1 MADPTGFLTT
11 PREVA
16 TRRSVAE
23 RLHDWDEVYP
33 DTPGAVLLPII
44 SKQAGRCMD
53 CGVPFCHQGCPL
65 GNLIPEWNDLLW
77 RDEWQDALERL
88 HATNNFPEFTGRLC
102 PAPCETACVLGINRD
117 PVTIKNIEVA
127 LVDKGWAD
135 RRITPQQADWHT
147 LKTVAVVGSGPA
159 GLAVAQQLTRAGHT
173 VVVYERADA
182 IGGLLRYGIP
192 NFKMEKKVL
201 DRRLKQMA
209 LEGTTFKPSTQ
220 IGTDITGEQLLE
232 RFDAVVLAT
241 GATRPRDLPVPGREL
256 DGIHQAMDYLT
267 QATKALAGPVEGQ
280 LSAAGKDV
288 IIIGGGDTSN
298 DCLGTALRQGARSV
312 TQLEIMPHPPAERPE
327 SQPWPTYPMIFRI
340 SSANEEGGERVYAVN
355 TTEFVGADGHV
366 SGLRLVEV
374 AGPET
379 RFAPVPGSARQIPA
393 QLVLLAMGFL
403 GPETAGVVDQLGVAV
418 DERGNIVR
426 DDSFGTSVPGV
437 FACGDAGR
445 GQSLI
450 VWAIAEGRSCAN
462 GVDAFLTG
470 EPSVLPRP
478 VNPADRQLLA

>member
-1 MADPTGFLTT
+1 M
-11 PREVA
+11 
-16 TRRSVAE
+16 
-23 RLHDWDEVYP
+23 
-33 DTPGAVLLPII
+33 
-44 SKQAGRCMD
+44 
-53 CGVPFCHQGCPL
+53 
-65 GNLIPEWNDLLW
+65 
-77 RDEWQDALERL
+77 
-88 HATNNFPEFTGRLC
+88 
-102 PAPCETACVLGINRD
+102 
-117 PVTIKNIEVA
+117 
-127 LVDKGWAD
+127 
-135 RRITPQQADWHT
+135 
-147 LKTVAVVGSGPA
+147 
-159 GLAVAQQLTRAGHT
+159 
-173 VVVYERADA
+173 
-182 IGGLLRYGIP
+182 
-192 NFKMEKKVL
+192 
-201 DRRLKQMA
+201 
-209 LEGTTFKPSTQ
+209 
-220 IGTDITGEQLLE
+220 
-232 RFDAVVLAT
+232 
-241 GATRPRDLPVPGREL
+241 
-256 DGIHQAMDYLT
+256 
-267 QATKALAGPVEGQ
+267 
-280 LSAAGKDV
+280 
-288 IIIGGGDTSN
+288 
-298 DCLGTALRQGARSV
+298 
-312 TQLEIMPHPPAERPE
+312 TQLEIMPHPPAKRLE